1 MSLRGPLVGL
11 LLSALA
17 GASYA
22 QEREFTFTEVLRMAL
37 ASSPSILSKT
47 RELEA
52 ADSTLKGAEWGRY
65 PALSASFATAP
76 AAVDGTLAA
85 SQSAPSSYVRV
96 DQPLYAWGAIDARI
110 KTADLQK
117 TGAKLAISTEANN
130 VADRVISAYGQIV
143 ATQEKI
149 GVQQD
154 AVARLTE
161 FEGMV
166 GRRLASQLSSKN
178 DASLVN
184 SRLQQAR
191 SELVQTLAAQ
201 TRAQAQLEEIMGQSV
216 KGKLQPVP
224 ASVDW
229 ANLDAV
235 QLSCLDSASELASAR
250 LSRDLAENQ
259 IKQRT
264 ADIFPRLVGRLER
277 IHAPTVG
284 MASTDYTQA
293 YVVLEASL
301 GNGLA
306 ALEGVSESSARL
318 QASEQQIEMTRR
330 ALLQQTASAW
340 SDFRSFS
347 DQEAILKEITSE
359 NQEIVESFI
368 RQYLAGKKSWL
379 DVLNVER
386 ELVQSRLQIADIR
399 ATQMTAALRLQRLGG
414 HLNLAVGSKAP

>member
-1 MSLRGPLVGL
+1 VGL

-301 GNGLA
+301 GNGLVG
-306 ALEGVSESSARL
+306 LEG
-318 QASEQQIEMTRR
+318 
-330 ALLQQTASAW
+330 
-340 SDFRSFS
+340 
-347 DQEAILKEITSE
+347 
-359 NQEIVESFI
+359 
-368 RQYLAGKKSWL
+368 
-379 DVLNVER
+379 
-386 ELVQSRLQIADIR
+386 
-399 ATQMTAALRLQRLGG
+399 
-414 HLNLAVGSKAP
+414 